1 MHIENAAL
9 SLLDPKDVDQWA
21 QVKVTLVSSAGD
33 RRGTSFYKQEK
44 KMKIRPLHKK
54 EFLILILLFLFLVPS
69 IVLAQGSGFS
79 ESFDDTNLHEWEAP
93 NNVSVVDGVLKI
105 DDGGF
110 ALHFGDWSEITL
122 TLKMKFS
129 GEGEGAVNYYFR
141 DEGHYGLVFS
151 ENTLFLEKET
161 PQGMESLGDAKAA
174 ALQPNTWITLK
185 IVVSD
190 GEHKIYL
197 NDELQVTVTDSDPL
211 KTGAIM
217 LNSRGLNLEFDDLSM
232 QGTPGDG
239 AIFEGEPPPEGELPP
254 IGEDAPPVGEDVSP
268 VGGEA
273 PPIGEENAPS
283 TNQSQPAAN
292 TNPSQGKDNLM
303 QEFFSS
309 QANPADLTTFLINM
323 ILAAISAFIL
333 SLVYIHWGSSLSNR
347 RKFAANF
354 MLMTITTTFIIL
366 IVRSSVAL
374 SLGLVGALSI
384 VRFRTAVKEPEELA
398 YLFFSIGIGIGL
410 GDNQRLITILAL
422 AIGIVIIGLK
432 RLLRHT
438 EADVNLHLS
447 VASHNPGKVEL
458 EQIEDVLRKHTA
470 KMKLLRFDETAEMLE
485 AGFLVEFREMSQLN
499 ETKSHLRTLSDEI
512 EITFMDNKGI
522 W

>member
-1 MHIENAAL
+1 MN
-9 SLLDPKDVDQWA
+9 
-21 QVKVTLVSSAGD
+21 
-33 RRGTSFYKQEK
+33 K
-44 KMKIRPLHKK
+44 KR
-54 EFLILILLFLFLVPS
+54 ILILTLLLLFLLPS
-69 IVLAQGSGFS
+69 IAQAQENGFT
-79 ESFDDTNLHEWEAP
+79 ETFDDSTLENWEAP
-93 NNVSVVDGVLKI
+93 HNITVVDGILKI

-141 DEGHYGLVFS
+141 DEGRYGLVFS
-151 ENTLFLEKET
+151 ENLLYLEKET
-161 PQGMESLGDAKAA
+161 PQGMQSLGDAKAS

-185 IVVSD
+185 IVVS
-190 GEHKIYL
+190 GGQHQIYL
-197 NDELQVTVTDSDPL
+197 NDELQVTITDSDPL
-211 KTGAIM
+211 ETGAIM
-217 LNSRGLNLEFDDLSM
+217 LNSRGLTLEFDDLSV

-239 AIFEGEPPPEGELPP
+239 AIFEGEPPSEGE
-254 IGEDAPPVGEDVSP
+254 GAPPVGEES
-268 VGGEA
+268 
-273 PPIGEENAPS
+273 PPIGEENAS
-283 TNQSQPAAN
+283 ATDTTQSAPTTQ
-292 TNPSQGKDNLM
+292 TKDTLM

-309 QANPADLTTFLINM
+309 QANPTDLTTFLINM
-323 ILAAISAFIL
+323 ILAAISAYIL

-354 MLMTITTTFIIL
+354 MLMTVTTTFIIL
-366 IVRSSVAL
+366 VVRSSVAL

-410 GDNQRLITILAL
+410 GDNQRLITMLAL
-422 AIGIVIIGLK
+422 AIGIIIIGLNTLM
-432 RLLRHT
+432 RRT

-447 VASHNPGKVEL
+447 VASHNPAKVEL
-458 EQIEDVLRKHTA
+458 EQIEAVLRKHTA

-499 ETKSHLRTLSDEI
+499 ETKSKLRALSEKI